1 MATIRKRGPR
11 QWEVRIRRKGHPVQ
25 CRTFET
31 KETAERWAR
40 DIESEMDKGVF
51 VDRTEAEET
60 TLTQALDRWEKEFLP
75 KLSPTSHETERSRV
89 RSLKRH
95 PMTAMSLARIRGK
108 DITEFIYDL
117 EEEEFSSDS
126 IRLYLATVSRVFN
139 AARMSWGMEYLVNPV
154 PLAKNARPK
163 GSAGRERRR
172 EGNEEEALIEAAGD
186 HFKPVIRWAIKT
198 AMRRGEIA
206 ALQWRDVNFARC
218 TALVRKSKNGE
229 VRTIP
234 LSAAA
239 VAILKSLP
247 HRLDGSV
254 FGMTEGAITQAMID
268 TCDRAAIAD
277 LRFHD
282 LRHEATSRLFE
293 NTDLDAIEI
302 ASITGHKSMQMLKR
316 YTHLRADRL
325 AKRLG

>member
-1 MATIRKRGPR
+1 MAAIRKRGQR

-25 CRTFET
+25 CRTFDT

-40 DIESEMDKGVF
+40 EVESEMDKGVF
-51 VDRTEAEET
+51 VDRSEAEET
-60 TLTQALDRWEKEFLP
+60 TLVEALERWEKEFLP

-95 PMTAMSLARIRGK
+95 PMTAMNLARIRGK
-108 DITEFIYDL
+108 DIVEFIYDL

-126 IRLYLATVSRVFN
+126 IRLYLATLSRVFN
-139 AARMSWGMEYLVNPV
+139 AARMAWGMEYLINPV
-154 PLAKNARPK
+154 PLAKSARPK
-163 GSAGRERRR
+163 GSTGRERRL
-172 EGNEEEALIEAAGD
+172 EGNEEESLIEAAGD
-186 HFKPVIRWAIKT
+186 HFKPVIRWAVET

-206 ALQWRDVNFARC
+206 ALQWRDVNIARR
-218 TALVRKSKNGE
+218 TAFVRRSKNGE
-229 VRTIP
+229 VRTVP
-234 LSAAA
+234 LSGAA
-239 VAILKSLP
+239 VAVLHSLP
-247 HRLDGSV
+247 RRLDGGV

-268 TCDRAAIAD
+268 TCNRAKID
-277 LRFHD
+277 GLRFHD
-282 LRHEATSRLFE
+282 LRHEATSRFFE